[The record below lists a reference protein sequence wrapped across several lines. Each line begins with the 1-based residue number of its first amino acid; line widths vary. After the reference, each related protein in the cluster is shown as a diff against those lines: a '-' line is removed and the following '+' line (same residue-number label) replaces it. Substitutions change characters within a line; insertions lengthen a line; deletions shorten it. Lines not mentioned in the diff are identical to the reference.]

1 MGLCS
6 DWSSTA
12 CRGKHWC
19 DKLRRGTGLR
29 AGMVQARNAMARMV
43 GAWNA
48 SAWCGELSSGTHG
61 LCQVRRGT
69 CHLAGKVGIRRGV
82 VGRCGEMWEKAVPC
96 SAWNGLVRCASVRNG
111 PKGRYGLVTVGC
123 DGVWP
128 GAPWIGLVGLVFG
141 MVRFGKLR
149 MGLAGW
155 ASASSGSVWKALVRH
170 ASTHWN

>member
-1 MGLCS
+1 MSVPGS
-6 DWSSTA
+6 VWNGSSRCA
-12 CRGKHWC
+12 WVRKVVVVIWH
-19 DKLRRGTGLR
+19 GTG
-29 AGMVQARNAMARMV
+29 
-43 GAWNA
+43 
-48 SAWCGELSSGTHG
+48 
-61 LCQVRRGT
+61 
-69 CHLAGKVGIRRGV
+69 HLAGKAWFYRVGEWIGWA
-82 VGRCGEMWEKAVPC
+82 CMGEERIGPERF
-96 SAWNGLVRCASVRNG
+96 GLVRNG